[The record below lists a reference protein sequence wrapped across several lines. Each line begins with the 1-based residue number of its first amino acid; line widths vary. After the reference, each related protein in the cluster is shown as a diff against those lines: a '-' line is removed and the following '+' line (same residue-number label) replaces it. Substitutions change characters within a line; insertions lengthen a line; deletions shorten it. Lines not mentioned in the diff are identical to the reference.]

1 MFDTLIR
8 FQPLYQ
14 TRVWGGRR
22 LETLLGRTLPDAS
35 PYGESW
41 EISDRA
47 HEQSECVLSDGSR
60 STLHDLWQHHRE
72 AVFGSSL
79 LTSTEPRFP
88 LLMKILDAC
97 DDLSIQVHPPAH
109 IAAEL
114 GGDPKTEMWF
124 VVHAEPGAKIY
135 AGIREGITKAD
146 FEQAIADGTVA
157 DCVHVLEPKAGDCLF
172 IPSGLIH
179 AIGAGLVIYE
189 VQQNSD
195 TTYRVFDWNRV
206 GLDGRPR
213 DLHVQESLAS
223 VDFSSSAPAFQK
235 PDAAGRLINCEY
247 FDICQS
253 SDGQSV
259 LGSSGENLTLAL
271 VRGSMQVCCSDLK
284 AGDFVIVP
292 ACLDLDQRRISAT
305 SADAQWL
312 EIRIPHGS
320 C

>member
-1 MFDTLIR
+1 MFDTLIK
-8 FQPLYQ
+8 FQPIYQ

-22 LETLLGRTLPDAS
+22 MESLFGRTLPDALS
-35 PYGESW
+35 PFGESW

-47 HEQSECVLSDGSR
+47 QEQSQCLLSDGSHG
-60 STLHDLWQHHRE
+60 TLHDLWMQHRE
-72 AVFGSSL
+72 AVFGSAL
-79 LTSTEPRFP
+79 LADPAPRFP

-109 IAAEL
+109 LAAEL

-135 AGIREGITKAD
+135 AGIRDGITRAD
-146 FEQAIADGTVA
+146 FETAIAEGRVA
-157 DCVHVLEPKAGDCLF
+157 DCVSVLEPKAGDCLF

-213 DLHVQESLAS
+213 ELHVQESLAS
-223 VDFSSSAPAFQK
+223 IDFTTPAPAFQQT
-235 PDAAGRLINCEY
+235 DAAGRLIGCEY
-247 FDICQS
+247 FDIHLS
-253 SDGQSV
+253 RAGQSV
-259 LGSSGENLTLAL
+259 LGSPGENLMLAVVKGVL
-271 VRGSMQVCCSDLK
+271 HVGNSDLK
-284 AGDFVIVP
+284 AGDFAIVP
-292 ACLDLDQRRISAT
+292 ACLDLDQRRITTLS
-305 SADAQWL
+305 SDVQWL
-312 EIRIPHGS
+312 EIRIPA
-320 C
+320 